1 MAHCEKYPKAA
12 VTGMFIHYE
21 RTAGHNLSNKDIDS
35 SRSHLNYNVAE
46 TDQSLSQ
53 NLFLSQR
60 LSEIKTNNRNN
71 QNVICDWIVTQPK
84 DVRSE
89 DSHAFFLAVY
99 EFLSN
104 RYGKKNVVSAYVHMD
119 EIGQTPHMH
128 FCFVPVQTLE
138 DGSEKLNAK
147 AIVDKNELRTFHPA
161 LQKAVDQSLGYHVSI
176 QNGITREQGGNK
188 TVKQLKEETALK
200 EQLPKGKKKVLSS
213 DLSYTAE
220 ESAELHA
227 LAEDGIS
234 YRVEKKSFIERQ
246 KLQEMREKLYS
257 GRLEELKK
265 QKADLSDLIEQAE
278 STAAM
283 LGAPDAKSYMTV
295 HQENTQLQNRVD
307 VLEDSILTI
316 AENVGT
322 EIMQEIPLKKIDI
335 YCSTLPAKP
344 SGNVMRVIRKYVDEA
359 LNTLQDKI
367 ETIKERLW
375 NAFDRIT
382 ELLGRSGNP
391 EIRRLNESFEEA
403 MSDLSDQQLF
413 SARKL
418 LSDEPK
424 KRRFEQHHR

>member
-21 RTAGHNLSNKDIDS
+21 RTPGHNLSNKDIDS

-161 LQKAVDQSLGYHVSI
+161 LQKAVDQSLDYHVSI

-278 STAAM
+278 STAVM

-295 HQENTQLQNRVD
+295 HLENTQLQNRVD

-316 AENVGT
+316 AESVGS

-335 YCSTLPAKP
+335 DCSTLPAKP
-344 SGNVMRVIRKYVDEA
+344 SRNVMRVIRKYVDEA
-359 LNTLQDKI
+359 LNTLQDRI
-367 ETIKERLW
+367 ETIKEKLWSTFNRL
-375 NAFDRIT
+375 T

-403 MSDLSDQQLF
+403 MSDLSDQQLY
-413 SARKL
+413 SARRL
-418 LSDEPK
+418 LPDEPK
-424 KRRFEQHHR
+424 KRSFEQHHR

>member
-89 DSHAFFLAVY
+89 DSYAFFLAVY

-234 YRVEKKSFIERQ
+234 YRVEKKLFIERQ

-265 QKADLSDLIEQAE
+265 QKADL
-278 STAAM
+278 
-283 LGAPDAKSYMTV
+283 
-295 HQENTQLQNRVD
+295 
-307 VLEDSILTI
+307 ILTI
-316 AENVGT
+316 AENVGS

-335 YCSTLPAKP
+335 DCSTLPAKP
-344 SGNVMRVIRKYVDEA
+344 SRNVMRVIRKYVDEA
-359 LNTLQDKI
+359 LNTLQDRI
-367 ETIKERLW
+367 ETIKEKLW
-375 NAFDRIT
+375 STFNRIT

>member
-1 MAHCEKYPKAA
+1 MAHCEKYKRADTSA
-12 VTGMFIHYE
+12 MFIHYE
-21 RTAGHNLSNKDIDS
+21 RTPDHQLSNKDIDTA
-35 SRSHLNYNVAE
+35 RSHLNYNVAAN
-46 TDQSLSQ
+46 DQPLPQ
-53 NLFLSQR
+53 HKFLATR
-60 LSEIKTNNRNN
+60 LKQIQTNNRKN
-71 QNVICDWIVTQPK
+71 QNVVCDWVITQPR
-84 DVRSE
+84 DVKE
-89 DSHAFFLAVY
+89 QDSRAFFLAVY
-99 EFLSN
+99 KFASE
-104 RYGKKNVVSAYVHMD
+104 RYGKENVVSAYVHMD

-265 QKADLSDLIEQAE
+265 QKADLSDLRSEKLT
-278 STAAM
+278 STFR
-283 LGAPDAKSYMTV
+283 G
-295 HQENTQLQNRVD
+295 
-307 VLEDSILTI
+307 
-316 AENVGT
+316 
-322 EIMQEIPLKKIDI
+322 
-335 YCSTLPAKP
+335 
-344 SGNVMRVIRKYVDEA
+344 
-359 LNTLQDKI
+359 
-367 ETIKERLW
+367 
-375 NAFDRIT
+375 
-382 ELLGRSGNP
+382 
-391 EIRRLNESFEEA
+391 
-403 MSDLSDQQLF
+403 
-413 SARKL
+413 
-418 LSDEPK
+418 
-424 KRRFEQHHR
+424 

>member
-1 MAHCEKYPKAA
+1 
-12 VTGMFIHYE
+12 
-21 RTAGHNLSNKDIDS
+21 
-35 SRSHLNYNVAE
+35 
-46 TDQSLSQ
+46 
-53 NLFLSQR
+53 
-60 LSEIKTNNRNN
+60 
-71 QNVICDWIVTQPK
+71 
-84 DVRSE
+84 
-89 DSHAFFLAVY
+89 
-99 EFLSN
+99 
-104 RYGKKNVVSAYVHMD
+104 MD

-220 ESAELHA
+220 ESAELYA

-278 STAAM
+278 STAAL

-295 HQENTQLQNRVD
+295 HQENTQLHNRVD

-316 AENVGT
+316 AENVGS

-335 YCSTLPAKP
+335 DCSTLPAKP
-344 SGNVMRVIRKYVDEA
+344 SRNVMRVIRNYVDEA
-359 LNTLQDKI
+359 LNTLQDRI
-367 ETIKERLW
+367 ETIKGKLW

-403 MSDLSDQQLF
+403 MSELSDQQLF